1 MNSRDLAA
9 LLSPLISELLL
20 TLLLFPSPNP
30 LSLTNSNSNGNLFP
44 LIHHFLSIS
53 EIAASLS
60 LLSRSRKRKRP
71 ADDEND
77 QPSQLV
83 RLVRLDSVI
92 PRDPDSFKLC
102 FRMSSSTFEW
112 LAGLL
117 EPLLECRDP
126 VDSPLG
132 LTAET
137 RLGIGLF
144 RLATGADFPE
154 IARRFRVTDRVTEF
168 CVKQLCR
175 VLCTNFRF
183 WVGFPTP
190 TELDSLS
197 SQFDS
202 LSGLPNCCGVI
213 ACTRFEIAKTNSPH
227 EQSIATQIV
236 VDSSSRI
243 LSIIAGFS
251 GENSDFRI
259 LKSSTLYKDIEN
271 GKLLD
276 SDPTDINGVS
286 IPQYLIGYGNYPLLP
301 WLIVPFVG
309 PETGEDE
316 ERFNSV
322 HRSMRASVVRT
333 IASLKN
339 WGVLNKP
346 IEAEFK
352 TAVAY
357 IGACSILHNVLL
369 MREDHSALCDE
380 SVEDFGLDQSF
391 METSLEGDLNEKGL
405 VIRRALTERAK

>member
-309 PETGEDE
+309 PDTGEDE

-322 HRSMRASVVRT
+322 HRSMRASAFEQLRV
-333 IASLKN
+333 
-339 WGVLNKP
+339 
-346 IEAEFK
+346 
-352 TAVAY
+352 
-357 IGACSILHNVLL
+357 
-369 MREDHSALCDE
+369 
-380 SVEDFGLDQSF
+380 
-391 METSLEGDLNEKGL
+391 
-405 VIRRALTERAK
+405 